1 MQKAGELAGK
11 ALQNQRPQSSESG
24 KPAAST
30 MMDFL
35 WGRMTEIY
43 GHKWT
48 SSYGTKPTDVW
59 SKQLSAL
66 SRDDLKRGVTVC
78 MTNGEAW
85 PPSLPEFLAMC
96 RPKKRESEAMYHT
109 VPMLPAPVSDKATA
123 AANLASIRQM
133 VRR

>member
-1 MQKAGELAGK
+1 VQKIGDIAGK
-11 ALQNQRPQSSESG
+11 ALQNQRPQSSESA
-24 KPAAST
+24 KPAGLT

-48 SSYGTKPTDVW
+48 SNYGTKPTDVW

-78 MTNGEAW
+78 MTNGEPW

-96 RPKKRESEAMYHT
+96 RPRKRENEAMYQC
-109 VPMLPAPVSDKATA
+109 VPQLPPPPPNPEKAKAGIEA
-123 AANLASIRQM
+123 ARKALRA
-133 VRR
+133 